1 MVSEIIQVYQR
12 WNTLQQGNV
21 KTHTSSYVHEGLLL
35 DNNNDSGQRVT
46 KEAIKNN
53 IKTKQANDTTIINRT
68 ETYR

>member
-53 IKTKQANDTTIINRT
+53 IKTKQTNDTTIINRT
-68 ETYR
+68 ATYR

>member
-12 WNTLQQGNV
+12 WNTMQQGDI

-35 DNNNDSGQRVT
+35 DYNNDSGQRVT

-68 ETYR
+68 ATYR

>member
-46 KEAIKNN
+46 
-53 IKTKQANDTTIINRT
+53 
-68 ETYR
+68 